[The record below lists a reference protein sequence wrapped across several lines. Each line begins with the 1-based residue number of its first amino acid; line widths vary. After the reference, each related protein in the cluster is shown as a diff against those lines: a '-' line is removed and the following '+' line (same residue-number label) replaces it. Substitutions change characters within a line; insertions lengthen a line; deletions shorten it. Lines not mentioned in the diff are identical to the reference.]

1 MFIKISRLISP
12 VSFLKHTLV
21 YSTQNTENTPKI
33 TTRGA
38 VGRYIRINFP
48 FFSLTVGP
56 ARESAQ
62 SFGEICSGSDGVWRR
77 VHCTLPQT
85 SKIWCFYFLEICM
98 FIKISRLISPV
109 SCLKHTPVYSTQNPE
124 NALKINTRGAVGR
137 YIRVIFSVFRLW
149 SDQLGGRLNVLG
161 KSARAQM
168 KFGGGHTAHS
178 HSYPKYGVFISS
190 KSPCLSSYRASY
202 HKYHA

>member
-1 MFIKISRLISP
+1 VHTPVAITICCLYFPTNALFVAQSRFVSP
-12 VSFLKHTLV
+12 VPCLTHTLV

-56 ARESAQ
+56 AREPAQ

-77 VHCTLPQT
+77 AHCTLPQT

-98 FIKISRLISPV
+98 FIKISRLISLV

-137 YIRVIFSVFRLW
+137 YIRVIFSVFSLVVGPARGSAECFGKICSG
-149 SDQLGGRLNVLG
+149 SDEVWR
-161 KSARAQM
+161 RAYC
-168 KFGGGHTAHS
+168 TL
-178 HSYPKYGVFISS
+178 P
-190 KSPCLSSYRASY
+190 
-202 HKYHA
+202 